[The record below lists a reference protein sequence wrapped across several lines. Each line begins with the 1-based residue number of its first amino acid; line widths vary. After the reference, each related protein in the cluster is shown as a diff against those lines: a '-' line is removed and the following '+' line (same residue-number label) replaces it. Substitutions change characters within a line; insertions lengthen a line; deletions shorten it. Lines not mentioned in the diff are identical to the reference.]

1 MRHNLCFCFSFLQL
15 SALSTQNVFLQNQL
29 SAVTQNNLPKP
40 NLLASVTS
48 STNGGVSSNDLN
60 TLQLALQQQQQNLQ
74 QQLQSFLLQQP
85 GTAQASAVLLHAQVQ
100 QAVTQATNQLK
111 LLQNQRDAQQQ
122 QEILASVC
130 QVLPD
135 TPKSIPRSSPMD
147 HVLPKTPI
155 LSSLRNKGERA
166 NDAFSNDASLNPLKI
181 GHNKAALKAAML
193 KNQNK
198 PSVTDALSN
207 LLPIPPQ
214 LSTVISQS
222 SPIPLS
228 SSPHEFSRKPLLQS
242 SSPPSPPLF
251 TSLPSPLTSRPI
263 PLSTTSVA
271 TSSSANNVMS
281 NQTGFPRFPLIPQ
294 QQPTVPR
301 LDLPADE
308 NVDLEELEQF
318 AKEFKQRRIK
328 LGTFKKLVII
338 MFSFI
343 ILILKIFIETYMI
356 LPIKS

>member
-1 MRHNLCFCFSFLQL
+1 MTN
-15 SALSTQNVFLQNQL
+15 
-29 SAVTQNNLPKP
+29 
-40 NLLASVTS
+40 VTS
-48 STNGGVSSNDLN
+48 STNGGVSSTDLN

-111 LLQNQRDAQQQ
+111 LLQSQRDAQQ

-166 NDAFSNDASLNPLKI
+166 NDGFTNDSSLNPLRI

-198 PSVTDALSN
+198 PSVSDALSN

-214 LSTVISQS
+214 LSTVNSQS

-271 TSSSANNVMS
+271 TSSSANNVIS

-328 LGTFKKLVII
+328 LGTFKKLEIV
-338 MFSFI
+338 MFLLEF
-343 ILILKIFIETYMI
+343 K
-356 LPIKS
+356 